1 MEEDIKHYTVKWD
14 NEAKK
19 ELKAIYDHLK
29 YKSVRNA
36 ELVKQRIFTTS
47 KGLKTLP
54 ERYEVYEPMRNI
66 PGNYRYKEVSS
77 YQIIYDVTESEVHI
91 VKIAHRL
98 EEK

>member
-1 MEEDIKHYTVKWD
+1 MGEDIKQYIVKWD

-19 ELKAIYDHLK
+19 ELREIYGRIK
-29 YKSVRNA
+29 YKSVQNA
-36 ELVKQRIFTTS
+36 KLVKERILSTT

-66 PGNYRYKEVSS
+66 PGNYHYKEVSS
-77 YQIIYDVTESEVHI
+77 YLIIYDVTDTEVHI
-91 VKIAHRL
+91 VKVVHRL